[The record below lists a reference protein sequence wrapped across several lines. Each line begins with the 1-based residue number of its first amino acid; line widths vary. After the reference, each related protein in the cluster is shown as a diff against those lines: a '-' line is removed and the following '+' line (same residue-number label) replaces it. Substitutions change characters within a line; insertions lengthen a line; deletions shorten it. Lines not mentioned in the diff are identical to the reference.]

1 MCQKYI
7 TEKVVRPP
15 TMRGSLFTTTAIRD
29 IDHKPISTTDK
40 DSFHGTGI
48 RVIQH
53 PTTVSEGVHRGVVAL
68 GGDTSSKTDGQLPH
82 YYTDVIVALG
92 GDTSSKT
99 DGQLPHYYTDVIVA
113 LGGDT
118 SSKTDGQLPHYY
130 FDALPVASSIKEL
143 SAPASS
149 LTSLIRSNCEQ
160 DTQEERKL
168 LENARRHVDDPTE
181 ENPKI
186 HIGLHTTQG
195 GSHLEMEQSHPLNCF
210 LHFTTSLTLWQ

>member
-1 MCQKYI
+1 MCQQYI

-53 PTTVSEGVHRGVVAL
+53 PTTVSEGVHRGV
-68 GGDTSSKTDGQLPH
+68 
-82 YYTDVIVALG
+82 
-92 GDTSSKT
+92 
-99 DGQLPHYYTDVIVA
+99 VA